1 MDIAL
6 CIKEK
11 WGKKMDRNSLKRANE
26 LITRISDLNSFICSV
41 KNNRTLRIFNKT
53 SKKTKQLTLCATDYM
68 RPFSYH
74 EVSHETKE
82 RILCILE
89 EERDKLQEELDNL

>member
-1 MDIAL
+1 
-6 CIKEK
+6 
-11 WGKKMDRNSLKRANE
+11 MDRKSLQKANE
-26 LITRISDLNSFICSV
+26 LSTRISDLNSFICSM

-53 SKKTKQLTLCATDYM
+53 LKKTKQLTLCANDYM

-82 RILCILE
+82 RILRVLE
-89 EERDKLQEELDNL
+89 ETRDKLQEKLDNL

>member
-1 MDIAL
+1 
-6 CIKEK
+6 
-11 WGKKMDRNSLKRANE
+11 MDRNSLKRANE
-26 LITRISDLNSFICSV
+26 LSTRISDLNSFICSM
-41 KNNRTLRIFNKT
+41 KNNRTLRIFDKPLKKANK
-53 SKKTKQLTLCATDYM
+53 LTLCATDYM

-82 RILCILE
+82 RILRLLE